1 MFGAERR
8 DGRNSRSLDSASSAS
23 RTICSARDDTALVKV
38 RNMSTT
44 VEAISGKQRR
54 PPRWLN
60 ITARV
65 LVVVFVLWA
74 GFVGFMWRIMH
85 RSPEEFGRVMMHL
98 PWEVFLVCPFETMWT
113 QARAGTV
120 HIGDAAPDFALTK
133 LDKTGTVRLSDLN
146 KTQPVVM
153 IFGSYT

>member
-1 MFGAERR
+1 
-8 DGRNSRSLDSASSAS
+8 
-23 RTICSARDDTALVKV
+23 
-38 RNMSTT
+38 MSTAET
-44 VEAISGKQRR
+44 PSLPKTRR
-54 PPRWLN
+54 RWLR

-65 LVVVFVLWA
+65 LVVVFVLWV

-85 RSPEEFGRVMMHL
+85 RAPEGFARVMMHL
-98 PWEVFLVCPFETMWT
+98 PWQVFLICPFETLWT

-120 HIGDAAPDFALTK
+120 HVGDPAPDFSLSK
-133 LDKTGTVRLSDLN
+133 LDKTGTVRLSELN